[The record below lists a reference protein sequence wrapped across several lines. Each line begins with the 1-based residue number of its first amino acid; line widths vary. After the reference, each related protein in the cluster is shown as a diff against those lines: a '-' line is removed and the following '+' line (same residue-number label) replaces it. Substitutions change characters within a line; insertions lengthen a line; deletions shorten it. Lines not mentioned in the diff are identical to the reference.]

1 MTNEGQEVPKEKSKL
16 SSLLSKA
23 KVTRL
28 LFLTPL
34 FSKLKVVGS
43 GIRNMY
49 TDFFILM
56 KKYGAVL
63 FGKMKTVSSIL
74 MTYLSHAMKT
84 VWSWILKNGESLRS
98 KAKGLRWRYWTQIVL
113 ICVGILI
120 FAPVLKKLRMVC
132 QSKSPDWLT
141 ILVVVIA
148 IVTFVV
154 ATCVFVKSRIRKW
167 REVENKP
174 ESVTWSPGAWLKD
187 NVFSRIGAFVPN
199 VLMLGALAITLFWVI
214 GKIGTTRPSSAEA
227 GRSEMIS
234 IQAPIVVQP
243 KAKQHGTIT
252 WWKPDGVEGRNPL
265 KRSDSLD
272 VVVNRNDASIMEL
285 TVNYRTEDGSEEK
298 AELLGVKRE
307 DGMIEGSWSQKNPS
321 GSGTW
326 TLKPDEGDARVYR
339 GELWNGEGI
348 PIPMKL
354 EI

>member
-1 MTNEGQEVPKEKSKL
+1 MGKILFFSTLILSLIFIAWFFTKFKNKKTKQEE
-16 SSLLSKA
+16 SSFPTINTGKVIKTIVIIVALL
-23 KVTRL
+23 L
-28 LFLTPL
+28 LGWF
-34 FSKLKVVGS
+34 
-43 GIRNMY
+43 
-49 TDFFILM
+49 
-56 KKYGAVL
+56 
-63 FGKMKTVSSIL
+63 
-74 MTYLSHAMKT
+74 
-84 VWSWILKNGESLRS
+84 VWSVMSNTKQTDDKRTSL
-98 KAKGLRWRYWTQIVL
+98 
-113 ICVGILI
+113 
-120 FAPVLKKLRMVC
+120 PV
-132 QSKSPDWLT
+132 
-141 ILVVVIA
+141 
-148 IVTFVV
+148 
-154 ATCVFVKSRIRKW
+154 
-167 REVENKP
+167 
-174 ESVTWSPGAWLKD
+174 ESV
-187 NVFSRIGAFVPN
+187 
-199 VLMLGALAITLFWVI
+199 
-214 GKIGTTRPSSAEA
+214 
-227 GRSEMIS
+227 RSEMIS

-354 EI
+354 EL